1 MGYGIP
7 LAAVNRQGIA
17 IERLQA
23 LRTNQRVLGFLLA
36 AAETDRR
43 EDEVAEGA
51 EKTQDDRR

>member
-1 MGYGIP
+1 MGYGILP
-7 LAAVNRQGIA
+7 AAVNRQGIA
-17 IERLQA
+17 IECLQA
-23 LRTNQRVLGFLLA
+23 LRTNQRVLGLLFA